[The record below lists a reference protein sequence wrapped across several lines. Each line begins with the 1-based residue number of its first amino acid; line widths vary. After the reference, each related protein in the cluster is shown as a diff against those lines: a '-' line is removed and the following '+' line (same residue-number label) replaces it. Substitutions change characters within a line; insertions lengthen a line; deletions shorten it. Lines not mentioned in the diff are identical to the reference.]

1 MEDAGFSLEDNED
14 DDEIL
19 EDLDDSDSDDMFSF
33 DLSMDDDDI

>member
-1 MEDAGFSLEDNED
+1 MSQY
-14 DDEIL
+14 DEIL